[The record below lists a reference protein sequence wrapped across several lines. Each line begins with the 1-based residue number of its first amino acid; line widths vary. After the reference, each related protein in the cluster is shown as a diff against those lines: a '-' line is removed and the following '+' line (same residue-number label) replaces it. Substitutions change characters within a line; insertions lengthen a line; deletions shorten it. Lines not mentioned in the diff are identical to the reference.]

1 MSATNTMVADQI
13 RQFIAETILFSE
25 DGFGYG
31 DDASFLDEGII
42 DSTGVVELV
51 LFVEETYGFAVDDD
65 DIVPDNFDTV
75 NNLVRY
81 VQERGGSQPD

>member
-1 MSATNTMVADQI
+1 MTTIDQTVADQV
-13 RQFIAETILFSE
+13 RRFIAETILFSD
-25 DGFGYG
+25 DGFSYS

-51 LFVEETYGFAVDDD
+51 LFVEETYNFQVSDD

-75 NNLVRY
+75 NSLVRY
-81 VQERGGSQPD
+81 IETNTNSAG

>member
-1 MSATNTMVADQI
+1 MSIADQI
-13 RQFIAETILFSE
+13 RQFVAETILFSE
-25 DGFGYG
+25 NGFDYS
-31 DDASFLDEGII
+31 DDTSFLDEGII

-51 LFVEETYGFAVDDD
+51 LFVEETYKFAVDDD

-81 VQERGGSQPD
+81 VEEHTAS

>member
-1 MSATNTMVADQI
+1 MSTTETMVADQI

-25 DGFGYG
+25 NGFGYS
-31 DDASFLDEGII
+31 DDVSFLDEGII

-51 LFVEETYGFAVDDD
+51 LFVEETYGIAVDDD

-81 VQERGGSQPD
+81 VRERSAS